1 MGAILTD
8 DVPVKELLKGTGYNV
23 PEDMMDK
30 TWGEATSGGG
40 DVTLEDLSATENK
53 VYTPDEGKAYKKVTV
68 NVPVPTLEE
77 LSATENKVYTP
88 DEGKAYSKV
97 TVNVP
102 APTVKLYAWKNE
114 SNIVYTKT
122 AEPTTADKALVP
134 AATGLSEAVIATVA
148 AEFASITIGE
158 TVYTK
163 YADGDITVA

>member
-23 PEDMMDK
+23 PEDMMNK
-30 TWGEATSGGG
+30 TWGEATSGG
-40 DVTLEDLSATENK
+40 DVTL
-53 VYTPDEGKAYKKVTV
+53 V
-68 NVPVPTLEE
+68 E

-114 SNIVYTKT
+114 TSIVYTKT

-134 AATGLSEAVIATVA
+134 AATGLSEAVIASVA
-148 AEFASITIGE
+148 AEFASVTIGE

>member
-23 PEDMMDK
+23 PEDMMNK
-30 TWGEATSGGG
+30 TWGEATSGG
-40 DVTLEDLSATENK
+40 DVTL
-53 VYTPDEGKAYKKVTV
+53 V
-68 NVPVPTLEE
+68 E

-102 APTVKLYAWKNE
+102 APTVKLSAWKNE
-114 SNIVYTKT
+114 TNIVYTKT

-158 TVYTK
+158 TTYTK